1 MAKHLLCPD
10 CGGIIGATEATEE
23 GHPCECFGGAGS
35 DGPLSLSDTDRIDS
49 PVPASERAA
58 AAAAV
63 SKICFTCGKDTSGH
77 RRIKD
82 SRGYQ
87 CYACAK
93 AARREETGGTVKCPE
108 CGRRVRANSI
118 REYEGMKICGRC
130 VEHRKEVKKKAVRKV
145 ATHSFERHERKQLK
159 WLLLFFAVLAT
170 IVVLNLM
177 GVI

>member
-1 MAKHLLCPD
+1 MSKHLLCPD
-10 CGGIIGATEATEE
+10 CGGIIGATETNEE
-23 GHPCECFGGAGS
+23 GHPCECFGGSG
-35 DGPLSLSDTDRIDS
+35 DKLSDTDRIDS

-93 AARREETGGTVKCPE
+93 ADRRKEVGDTVKCPD
-108 CGRRVRANSI
+108 CGRRVRGNTL

-130 VEHRKEVKKKAVRKV
+130 IEHRRDVKKKAVRKV
-145 ATHSFERHERKQLK
+145 ATHTFERHEKKQLK
-159 WLLLFFAVLAT
+159 WLLLVFAVLIV
-170 IVVLNLM
+170 IVVLSWMN
-177 GVI
+177 VI

>member
-1 MAKHLLCPD
+1 MSKHLLCPD

-23 GHPCECFGGAGS
+23 GHPCECFGGGAD
-35 DGPLSLSDTDRIDS
+35 DGGGVSLSDTDRIDS
-49 PVPASERAA
+49 PVSAVER

-87 CYACAK
+87 CYPCAK
-93 AARREETGGTVKCPE
+93 EERRKETGGTVKCPD
-108 CGRRVRANSI
+108 CGRRVRANNI

-130 VEHRKEVKKKAVRKV
+130 VEHRKDVKKKAVRKV
-145 ATHSFERHERKQLK
+145 ATHSYERHEKKQLK
-159 WLLLFFAVLAT
+159 WLLLVFAVLIL

-177 GVI
+177 GII